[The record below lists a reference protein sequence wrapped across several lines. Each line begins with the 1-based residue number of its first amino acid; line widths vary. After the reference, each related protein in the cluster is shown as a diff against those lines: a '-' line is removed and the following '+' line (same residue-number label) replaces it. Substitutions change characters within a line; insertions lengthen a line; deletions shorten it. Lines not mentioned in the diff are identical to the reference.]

1 VLVEIGSWKGRST
14 ICIAIGSKAGKKNKC
29 YAIDPHTGSS
39 EHKIKGKDIWTFD
52 EFKKNIKEY
61 NVEDLII
68 PIVKTSEEAA
78 INFED
83 SVEFIFIDGAHEY
96 DLVKLDFE
104 LWFPKLIDGGIIA
117 FHDTKI
123 FGGPKKVVEDYIF
136 KSKYFKGVNFVDS
149 ITFAT
154 KVKKNFLKDRVKNI
168 FVLFCKNISA
178 RSGARVGVKILPQT
192 NVLFISLAFS
202 YLLRARPV
210 KSYNYLRATC

>member
-1 VLVEIGSWKGRST
+1 MNL
-14 ICIAIGSKAGKKNKC
+14 
-29 YAIDPHTGSS
+29 
-39 EHKIKGKDIWTFD
+39 
-52 EFKKNIKEY
+52 KKNIKEY

-192 NVLFISLAFS
+192 CARDQLRVIIICARRASTVFVAKIFS
-202 YLLRARPV
+202 SRLQNWIMTQYGGKKSRRRLWVHIRRPYCGEEEEGC
-210 KSYNYLRATC
+210 KAGYTTYRQP